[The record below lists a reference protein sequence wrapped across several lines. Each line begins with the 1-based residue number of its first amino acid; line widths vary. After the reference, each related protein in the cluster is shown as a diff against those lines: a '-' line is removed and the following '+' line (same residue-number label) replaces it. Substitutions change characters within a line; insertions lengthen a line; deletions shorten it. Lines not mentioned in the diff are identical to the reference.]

1 MISPH
6 IARFLRLTLSIA
18 FCTMSFCAI
27 ADSPVV
33 NAPVEL
39 TSPNLARVID
49 PLMADWITK
58 HKGPGAVVVVVNRD
72 GPVFAKGYGYS
83 DIEAKKPFTADT
95 TLVRPGSISKLF
107 TGIAV
112 MQLVDQG
119 KLDLDRDVNAYLDF
133 AIPTPEGGVPVTLR
147 RLLTHRAGFEEHG
160 KGLFSKKSEP
170 APLGRTLA
178 NNLPRR
184 IFPRG
189 DIPAYSNYGVALAG
203 YIVERI
209 SGEPYAV
216 YIQHHILDPLGMS
229 HSTFQQPLP
238 EALAPLMAKGYRTSD
253 KPPLGFFETVADS
266 PAGGLSATGA
276 DMGRFVRALMNGGE
290 LDGERILTKARLDEM
305 MAPSEATPGDF
316 LGLVFFGTKIAG
328 HDAIGHDGGMI
339 AFFSDLKFFP
349 EQGVGVFVSL
359 DGLGDIKEPEDFPD
373 PVRAIATRFL
383 PKMPEDAII
392 PSDANVTG
400 IYHQSRRSES
410 SFLRFIDLVS
420 QFVITVDDTGN
431 AKIFSAMWPFGDG
444 KVVKRLGENLY
455 EFPGGMRLTFT
466 NAGPDSYFSWVV
478 MRMQRVPWP
487 LDARWIAPVLAASTT
502 VILLTLLAW
511 SAGVLLRCRRKE
523 PWSLGGSDRRK
534 YLVVRLVLLIDT
546 IVMSAYAALWFVGGD
561 DLTILNDALDPLLLV
576 LYALAWLGAFG
587 AIPALWVA
595 TQFWL
600 NGGISL
606 WSRIHHALIAAS
618 TVAIAYFFIA
628 FHLAGTALNY

>member
-1 MISPH
+1 
-6 IARFLRLTLSIA
+6 
-18 FCTMSFCAI
+18 MSFCAI
-27 ADSPVV
+27 ADSPIV

-39 TSPNLARVID
+39 TSPNLASVID
-49 PLMADWITK
+49 PLMADWIDK

-290 LDGERILTKARLDEM
+290 LDGARILSKARLDEM

-359 DGLGDIKEPEDFPD
+359 DGLGDIKELEDFPD
-373 PVRAIATRFL
+373 PVRAIAKRFL

-400 IYHQSRRSES
+400 IYHESRRSES

-444 KVVKRLGENLY
+444 KVVKRQGENLY

-487 LDARWIAPVLAASTT
+487 LDARWIAPALTASTA
-502 VILLTLLAW
+502 VVLLTLLAW
-511 SAGVLLRCRRKE
+511 PAGVLLRFRRKE

-587 AIPALWVA
+587 AIPVLWVA

-618 TVAIAYFFIA
+618 TVAIAYFFIT
-628 FHLAGTALNY
+628 FHLAGAALNY